1 MHFDFITWGVWFL
14 GFIILVVW
22 TYLSIK
28 EFMKILK
35 RRHQE

>member
-1 MHFDFITWGVWFL
+1 MHFDFITWGVWAL

-28 EFMKILK
+28 EFIKILK